1 MTQSLR
7 ALALIPIVLALHPTG
22 VLAESLGQ
30 SLEESEILAVT
41 PNPPARPLDPG
52 VYAEHFGPRGKG
64 YDGSAALNRGCE
76 KNTGFRFAAGIHDVT
91 GAGYDQGMAGYA
103 DTAQTSE
110 GLHNRQWA
118 RAFIIESS
126 CGGAVRRIALISQD
140 QGLMFHAVKQ
150 GLMDLVA
157 DDPELAGQYDYG
169 NVMVNVTHSHA
180 TAAGQAHHD
189 LYNITAA
196 GHDEQSYAALVAGTF
211 MALKRAH
218 GNLQTAAPGEI
229 LFNQGELL
237 NTTIQRSLPAYLQ
250 NPEAERQRFV
260 DVDGEPV
267 TINRNSVTLRLRRGE
282 TDVAM
287 LNWFPI
293 HGTSMAQTNKLLS
306 GDNKGYAA
314 WRFEQDHDV
323 DYLGDEQPFVAGF
336 FQADEGDN
344 SPNVLIDQLSE
355 AELRDLQSERFQTRG
370 GGANDFESTLIS
382 GYKQYAKARD
392 LFASAE
398 TVLTG
403 GVGHIAAF
411 IDLTRVAVDESRV
424 RAYPEPLQTAP
435 FNTCEPALGVSFGG
449 GAEDGRGP
457 TEEGQT
463 CAAMDQPTM
472 ERWQKLFEDGFAAG
486 GRGSIP
492 PQLVVPVGCNNPA
505 FNALGYACHAEKPI
519 LFPLAVS
526 PFDPTQSLSAR
537 IDMLQIFTIGNLAVI
552 GLPWEVTTTSGRRIR
567 EAVLDELEGAGIDY
581 AVIAGLANNYSHYLT
596 TREEYSVQ
604 QYEGASTLFGPWTQE
619 AVQAELVGLARDL
632 LAGQPPTSAN
642 AVAAYRTHLTSFVHR
657 PNTSDGMNPAPAFGA
672 VVQEPEA
679 CYPARG
685 EALVEA
691 VFVAGNPRNDLR
703 QQDSYLFIERET
715 GNGKWKVRHT
725 DNDWSTRYRFEP
737 EQDDGTSHGRVTWVV
752 PPGTPPG
759 TYRVR
764 HTGGSASGPY
774 EGVSRTF
781 DIGRCG

>member
-1 MTQSLR
+1 MTRLLR
-7 ALALIPIVLALHPTG
+7 ASALCLLVIVPAQRQAG
-22 VLAESLGQ
+22 AETLGQ

-41 PNPPARPLDPG
+41 PAPPAAPLRPAM
-52 VYAEHFGPRGKG
+52 YAAHYGPRGKG
-64 YDGSAALNRGCE
+64 HSGAAALNRGCE
-76 KNTGFRFAAGIHDVT
+76 KNSGFRFAAGIHDVT
-91 GAGYDQGMAGYA
+91 GAGFDQGMAGYA

-118 RAFIIESS
+118 RAFVIESS
-126 CGGAVRRIALISQD
+126 CGGVVRRIALISQD

-157 DDPELAGQYDYG
+157 DDPELSGFYDYE

-196 GHDEQSYAALVAGTF
+196 GHDEQTYAALVAGTF

-218 GNLQTAAPGEI
+218 QNLQTAPPGEI

-237 NTTIQRSLPAYLQ
+237 NTTIQRSMPAYLQ
-250 NPEAERQRFV
+250 NPESERQRFV
-260 DVDGEPV
+260 DVNGEAV
-267 TINRNSVTLRLRRGE
+267 TINRNSVVLRLRRGE
-282 TDVAM
+282 TEVAM

-314 WRFEQDHDV
+314 WRYEQDHEV
-323 DYLGDEQPFVAGF
+323 DYLSDDEPFVAGF

-355 AELRDLQSERFQTRG
+355 SELRDLQSEKFRTRG

-392 LFASAE
+392 LAAAAE
-398 TVLTG
+398 TPLTG
-403 GVGHIAAF
+403 GVSHIAAF
-411 IDLTRVAVDESRV
+411 IDLTRVEIDEARV
-424 RAYPEPLQTAP
+424 KRYPDTLQTAP
-435 FNTCEPALGVSFGG
+435 FTTCEPALGVSFGG

-463 CAAMDQPTM
+463 CAAMDQPDM
-472 ERWQKLFEDGFAAG
+472 ARWQKLFEDGFAAG

-505 FNALGYACHAEKPI
+505 FDALGYACHAEKPI
-519 LFPLAVS
+519 LFPLATS

-552 GLPWEVTTTSGRRIR
+552 GLPWEVTTTSARRIR
-567 EAVLDELEGAGIDY
+567 DAVLDELEGAGIDY

-632 LAGQPPTSAN
+632 LEGRPASSAN
-642 AVAAYRTHLTSFVHR
+642 AVPAYRTHLTSFVHR
-657 PNTSDGMNPAPAFGA
+657 PNTSDGMNPGAAFGS

-685 EALVEA
+685 EARVEA

-715 GNGKWKVRHT
+715 GKGKWKVRHT

-737 EQDDGTSHGRVTWVV
+737 EQDDGTSHGRITWVI
-752 PPGTPPG
+752 PPGTAPG
-759 TYRVR
+759 NYRIR
-764 HTGGSASGPY
+764 HAGGSAAGPY
-774 EGVSRTF
+774 EGTTRSFTV
-781 DIGRCG
+781 GKCG